1 MAIQFDVVI
10 PDRPGELGKLATTLG
25 ERGVNIDAISCAT
38 GGGKAYAIL
47 LIPEAHKTREGLRAA
62 GYTFLERSVLTV
74 QLEDKPGTLGELA
87 KRLGAAGV
95 NITSIVTLNAR
106 EGRVQLAIG
115 VDNLEKARRVV

>member
-10 PDRPGELGKLATTLG
+10 PDRPGELGKLASSLG
-25 ERGVNIDAISCAT
+25 NRGVNIEALSCAT
-38 GGGKAYAIL
+38 GGGRAYAIL
-47 LIPEAHKTREGLRAA
+47 LIQEAHKTREALRAA
-62 GYTFLERSVLTV
+62 GYTFLERYVLTV

-87 KRLGAAGV
+87 KRLGASGV

>member
-10 PDRPGELGKLATTLG
+10 PDRPGELGKLAAALA

-47 LIPEAHKTREGLRAA
+47 LLQEAHKTREALRAA
-62 GYTFLERSVLTV
+62 GYTFLERYVLTV

-87 KRLGAAGV
+87 KRLGAAGINV
-95 NITSIVTLNAR
+95 TSIVTINNLA
-106 EGRVQLAIG
+106 GRVQLAIG

>member
-10 PDRPGELGKLATTLG
+10 PDRPGELGKLASTLAD
-25 ERGVNIDAISCAT
+25 RGVNIDAISCAT
-38 GGGKAYAIL
+38 GAGKAYAIL
-47 LIPEAHKTREGLRAA
+47 LIQEAHRTRDALRAA

-95 NITSIVTLNAR
+95 NITSVVTINAMG
-106 EGRVQLAIG
+106 GRVQLAIG
-115 VDNLEKARRVV
+115 VDNLEQARRVV

>member
-10 PDRPGELGKLATTLG
+10 PDRPGELGKLAAALG

-47 LIPEAHKTREGLRAA
+47 LLQDAHKTREALRAA
-62 GYTFLERSVLTV
+62 GYTFLERYVLTV

-95 NITSIVTLNAR
+95 NVTSIVTINNLA
-106 EGRVQLAIG
+106 GRVQLAIG